1 MLIKEDGEAVVGSD
15 SAVTTSN
22 IAIADFPLGTT
33 KRRKPEDYLLNSTDF
48 ETIRTMKEDFKDY
61 NRSKLWEQT
70 YDYSSVQFIFN
81 DGFSYRIRKFAS
93 NLIDS
98 NDIIELETTPHV
110 TVKYGIE
117 DSNPT
122 LSFNLLAPFL
132 SSRPLIELSPTSVF
146 EGEEND
152 VVVLLVKSDYLH
164 FLNDYIKK
172 NIKCVDT
179 FPNYIPHITLGYVKK
194 GTGRKYANKML
205 LEQSTAYLDKLQFS
219 SKNGSLTDYS
229 SFFYSTEYN
238 LSGIM
243 LDNIG

>member
-1 MLIKEDGEAVVGSD
+1 MFIKEDGEGGAVVSSD

-22 IAIADFPLGTT
+22 VDIVDFPLGTT

-48 ETIRTMKEDFKDY
+48 ETIRTMKENFKGY
-61 NRSKLWEQT
+61 NKKELNET
-70 YDYSSVQFIFN
+70 FNGNEYSSVQFIFN
-81 DGFSYRIRKFAS
+81 DDFSYRVRKFTS

-98 NDIIELETTPHV
+98 NDIIELESTPHI

-122 LSFNLLAPFL
+122 LTFNLLAPFL
-132 SSRPLIELSPTSVF
+132 SSRPNIELLYTGVF
-146 EGEEND
+146 ECEEND

-172 NIKCVDT
+172 NMKCVDT
-179 FPNYIPHITLGYVKK
+179 LGYVQK
-194 GTGRKYANKML
+194 GTGSKYGNKML